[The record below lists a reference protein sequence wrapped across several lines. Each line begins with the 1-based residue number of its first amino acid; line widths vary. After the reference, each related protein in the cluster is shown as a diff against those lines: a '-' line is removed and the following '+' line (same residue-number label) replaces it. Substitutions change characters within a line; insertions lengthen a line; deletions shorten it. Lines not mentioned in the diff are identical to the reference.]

1 MVSMTTVS
9 VHHRTDPFHFKF
21 SGRVR
26 CLRRKR
32 GREAAFVLVLFEADF
47 IKQIESFLWGGTD
60 RPEGKEY
67 SSLLLQLANSD

>member
-32 GREAAFVLVLFEADF
+32 GREAAFVLADF
-47 IKQIESFLWGGTD
+47 IKQIESFLGGGTD